1 MPARLPDID
10 LSLAR
15 GFLFPGYL
23 TSGQKCGSINP
34 VRQSTGTEI
43 IMSVTTSQIK
53 SLSDEAGQAGDL
65 EQVAI
70 CSRALDGDQAA
81 WAECE
86 RVIADAQAQ

>member
-1 MPARLPDID
+1 M
-10 LSLAR
+10 
-15 GFLFPGYL
+15 
-23 TSGQKCGSINP
+23 N
-34 VRQSTGTEI
+34 
-43 IMSVTTSQIK
+43 VTTAQIQ

-70 CSRALDGDQAA
+70 CGKALDGDEAA